1 MPGLLNATPA
11 GPAGAPPPPAGP
23 MAGRMEPP
31 MGDGDGRDGDEQGEA
46 PNVSPEEQAQ
56 YDQFMDRAFAL
67 AYDERTFPTV
77 MGRIAKAPDPVEG
90 LAAATA
96 MLVSRLKDTAAR
108 QNISLSPDV
117 LYHGGAALLEDLA
130 DTAGKAGIHDFT
142 PDEVEGAL
150 YRCLDLYRSMEGGD
164 PAGKQAVAQ
173 DWQAL
178 VQADRA
184 GALGQMLPGLGRGPA
199 APNNNEPGRG

>member
-1 MPGLLNATPA
+1 MPGLLNA
-11 GPAGAPPPPAGP
+11 GGAGASGAGMSATPPPPADP
-23 MAGRMEPP
+23 MAERMGPP
-31 MGDGDGRDGDEQGEA
+31 MAGDEQGEA

-56 YDQFMDRAFAL
+56 YDQFMDQAFRL
-67 AYDERTFPTV
+67 AYDKRTFPTV

-96 MLVSRLKDTAAR
+96 MLVSRLKDGAAR
-108 QNISLSPDV
+108 QSVPLSPDV

-130 DTAGKAGIHDFT
+130 DTAAKAGIHDFT

-178 VQADRA
+178 VQADRT
-184 GALGQMLPGLGRGPA
+184 GSLDQVLPGLSGGAAVAGRG
-199 APNNNEPGRG
+199 RV